1 MALVD
6 DLKRDEGL
14 RLKPYLD
21 TTGHWTVGYGRN
33 LTDVGISEAEAEYLL
48 ANDIARAESFLDAN
62 LPWWRTL
69 SPDRQ
74 RALANMAFNLGPEL
88 LTFKVTLGRLQAG
101 NYVAA
106 AESMLQ
112 SLWAKQVGARAV
124 RLAALVRG
132 T

>member
-48 ANDIARAESFLDAN
+48 ANDIARAESFLDAS